1 MLKQHLFTPSG
12 LSVKSAGMK
21 DMSKISKNEES
32 CTDKVLNFKDFK
44 FADLDSV
51 QQQDQVLKAQQV
63 SQEPSFMRVPQLGHN
78 HQETS

>member
-12 LSVKSAGMK
+12 LSVKSGGMK
-21 DMSKISKNEES
+21 DVSKISKNDES

-51 QQQDQVLKAQQV
+51 
-63 SQEPSFMRVPQLGHN
+63 
-78 HQETS
+78 